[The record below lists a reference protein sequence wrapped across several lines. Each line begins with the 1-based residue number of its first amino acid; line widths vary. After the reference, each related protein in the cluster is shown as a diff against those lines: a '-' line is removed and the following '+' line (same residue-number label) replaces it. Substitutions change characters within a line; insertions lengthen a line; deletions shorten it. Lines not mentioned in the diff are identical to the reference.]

1 MRDDAEM
8 KPPIPVRPRFLR
20 PALLASGCLLT
31 VAVGVVIAHE
41 GHTPLPSKG
50 ATVDVK
56 SGLIRLS
63 DEARTALD
71 VQTTDIGTASAPETI
86 LAYATLESP
95 WSRHAFAVSRL
106 PGRIVALHAKPGDR
120 IEAQAVLAE
129 VQSQELEALQL
140 EIQTARTEAKL
151 AEELVQA
158 LKDTNGTVPGRDI
171 ATAEVQLQQARN
183 SLELAQVKWLA
194 LGLPQETLNA
204 LIAGTAKV
212 TPTLPIRS
220 PVAGTITHADLAIGK
235 VVEPGEHLFEIVDLT
250 TILARVGVLEKDV
263 ARVAVAQPVEV
274 QLTAYPGERFRGS
287 IASVGQY
294 LDPVTH
300 LNDVWVE
307 FRNPAGTEPRLL
319 PGMTGQARIELPTLG
334 GTKSVPFT
342 ALVNDGVDRFVL
354 VEEAS
359 AAGVSEYRKR
369 SVDIV
374 REEPNAVEVRS
385 SELFPGDRVV
395 TQGGH
400 ELGTFFAPGVLR
412 LSPESTRTIGLKV
425 EPVTVQ
431 SVETIVEIPA
441 AVELPPERRSLAT
454 ARLPGVI
461 SAIRVERGQRIQV
474 GDILAEVFS
483 LDLLKLQLELLQEQL
498 AGDLASQQLAQLKDA
513 KEAIP
518 KRRLVEAE
526 AALVSSVNRRDSL
539 RRRLGLVGLS
549 VDQLDALVKKR
560 VVVLA
565 LPVRASVAG
574 SVVSFDRVI
583 GQSVRADET
592 LFEIHDLVRPYIR
605 GFISERELSRVRL
618 GQSARVRLTGDPGVV
633 LSGNVVRSGRTF
645 EAASRTLSVWIELDS
660 EATMP
665 LRHNQLARVA
675 LVVESP
681 ATVLGVP
688 LGAIVR
694 DGTLTF
700 VFVQTG
706 DTFDRREVFL
716 GASDDRFAEVKAGL
730 KRGERIA
737 VTAAAE
743 MNTAWASIR

>member
-1 MRDDAEM
+1 MN
-8 KPPIPVRPRFLR
+8 PPTPVRSRFLR

-31 VAVGVVIAHE
+31 VAVGVVLAHE

-63 DEARTALD
+63 ADARTALN
-71 VQTTDIGTASAPETI
+71 VQTTEIGVASTPETI
-86 LAYATLESP
+86 LAYATLETP

-140 EIQTARTEAKL
+140 EIQNARTEAKL
-151 AEELVQA
+151 AEQVVRA
-158 LKDTNGTVPGRDI
+158 LKDSNGTVPGRDI

-194 LGLPQETLNA
+194 LGLPRETLDA
-204 LIAGTAKV
+204 LLAGTAKV

-220 PVAGTITHADLAIGK
+220 PVAGTITHSDLAIGK
-235 VVEPGEHLFEIVDLT
+235 VVEPGEHLFEVVDLT
-250 TILARVGVLEKDV
+250 TIYARIGVLEKDV
-263 ARVAVAQPVEV
+263 ARVAVAQPVDV
-274 QLTAYPGERFRGS
+274 QLTAYPGERFRGT
-287 IASVGQY
+287 IAIVGQY

-307 FRNPAGTEPRLL
+307 FRNPTGTEPRLL
-319 PGMTGQARIELPTLG
+319 PGMTGQARIELPAIP

-359 AAGVSEYRKR
+359 ATGVSEYRKR
-369 SVDIV
+369 SVEVV
-374 REEPNAVEVRS
+374 RDGPEAVELRS
-385 SELFPGDRVV
+385 AELFPGDRVV
-395 TQGGH
+395 TRGGH

-425 EPVTVQ
+425 EPVALQTI
-431 SVETIVEIPA
+431 ETIIDIPA
-441 AVELPPERRSLAT
+441 AVELRPEHRSLAT

-461 SAIRVERGQRIQV
+461 SAIRVERGQRV
-474 GDILAEVFS
+474 KAGDILAEVFS

-498 AGDLASQQLAQLKDA
+498 AGDLATQQLAQLKDA

-539 RRRLGLVGLS
+539 RRRLELVGLS

-560 VVVLA
+560 EVVAA

-592 LFEIHDLVRPYIR
+592 LFEIHDLARPYIQ
-605 GFISERELSRVRL
+605 GFVSERELSRVRL
-618 GQSARVRLTGDPGVV
+618 GQSARVRLTGEPSVV
-633 LSGNVVRSGRTF
+633 LSGKVVRSGRTF
-645 EAASRTLSVWIELDS
+645 EPASRTLSVWIELDG
-660 EATMP
+660 EAPMP

-675 LVVESP
+675 LVVDSP
-681 ATVLGVP
+681 APVLGVP
-688 LGAIVR
+688 IGAIVR
-694 DGTLTF
+694 DGTRTF

-716 GASDDRFAEVKAGL
+716 GKSDDRFAGVNAGL
-730 KRGERIA
+730 KPGERIV